1 MSSILNTIVAYK
13 KDYVAQQKID
23 IPLDTFQGDITKS
36 DRDFYQAFYNKKSAN
51 EMAFILEC
59 KKASPSKGL
68 IRAHF
73 DVSEIAR
80 TYAPYATATSVLTDE
95 KIFQGSFDFLPLAKS
110 ATHTPILCKDFFI
123 DPYQV
128 YYARHRGANAILL
141 MLSVVDDATYR
152 ELSTIAHDLGMGVLT
167 EVINESEAQ
176 RAIDLGAKIIGI
188 NNRNLHDLST
198 DITRTRVLRKH
209 LPNDVIVISESGI
222 YTFADTMTL
231 RPDCDG
237 FLVGSSLMAQDD
249 IDRACRSLVMG
260 KNKICG
266 LTKPEH
272 AQSAYEN
279 GAVYGGLIFAKKS
292 KRYVDT
298 EIAKSI
304 IQSAPLQYIGVFVD
318 EDNNTI
324 IQMVNDLKLSGVQL
338 HGNETDTDID
348 ILKKACPSI
357 TVIKAIGVDMN
368 ATAFDIPV
376 QNADYYV
383 IDTAVDGQSGGTG
396 LSFNWNSIPDSL
408 RDKCLLSG
416 GIGVDEIPHA
426 IEQKCMGLDMNSK
439 LENPPPTKDTKLIEQ
454 ALTAILKKG

>member
-1 MSSILNTIVAYK
+1 MTSILEKIVAYK

-36 DRDFYQAFYNKKSAN
+36 DRDFYQAFYNKKSAG

-73 DVSEIAR
+73 DPAEIAGA
-80 TYAPYATATSVLTDE
+80 YAPYATATSVLTDE
-95 KIFQGSFDFLPLAKS
+95 KFFQGSYDFLGRAKS

-141 MLSVVDDATYR
+141 MLSVVDDTTYT
-152 ELSTIAHDLGMGVLT
+152 ELSTIAHTLGMGVLT

-176 RAIDLGAKIIGI
+176 RAIALGAKIIGI

-198 DITRTRVLRKH
+198 DITRTGMLRKH
-209 LPNDVIVISESGI
+209 LPDDAIVISESGI
-222 YTFADTMTL
+222 YTFADTITL

-237 FLVGSSLMAQDD
+237 FLVGSSIMAQDD

-260 KNKICG
+260 NNKICG

-272 AQSAYEN
+272 ARSAYDN
-279 GAVYGGLIFAKKS
+279 GAVYGGLIFAQKS
-292 KRYVDT
+292 KRYVDRET
-298 EIAKSI
+298 AKSI
-304 IQSAPLQYIGVFVD
+304 MQSAPLQYIGVFVN

-324 IQMVNDLKLSGVQL
+324 IQMVDDLKLSGVQL
-338 HGNETDTDID
+338 HGNETDADID
-348 ILKKACPSI
+348 TIKKACPHSI
-357 TVIKAIGVDMN
+357 VIKAIGVDVS

-376 QNADYYV
+376 QNADLYV

-396 LSFNWNSIPDSL
+396 RCFDWDSIPDSI

-426 IEQKCMGLDMNSK
+426 IQQKCVGLDMNSK
-439 LENPPPTKDTKLIEQ
+439 LENPPPTKDIKLIEQ
-454 ALTAILKKG
+454 AMSAILKKG